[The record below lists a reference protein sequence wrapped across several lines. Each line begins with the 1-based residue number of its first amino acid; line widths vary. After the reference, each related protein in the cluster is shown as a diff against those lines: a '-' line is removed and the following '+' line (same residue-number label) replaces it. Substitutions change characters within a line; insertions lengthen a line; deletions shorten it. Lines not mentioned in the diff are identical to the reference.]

1 MSIVFHVFNTL
12 RLCHVSSKIFSIQ
25 SKRVKMDD
33 LLKKVGAKI
42 REERKKLNLSQDDLA
57 DRANLHPTYVGGI
70 ERGERNPTI
79 ISLGKIANALNM
91 PLFQLLRFNHND
103 NLDADAQTV
112 ISEMADLYRSQN
124 FNTKQIIKKVVAVIG
139 EELKK

>member
-1 MSIVFHVFNTL
+1 
-12 RLCHVSSKIFSIQ
+12 
-25 SKRVKMDD
+25 MDD